1 MDRTGAYA
9 LLILCLLS
17 QVATLGGPGEEIAL
31 ELTLRV
37 VADVGLVVW
46 VSAFLLFFEQW
57 RIGSRLYADFGRTTG
72 IPERRKIII
81 VGSSDGC
88 KA

>member
-1 MDRTGAYA
+1 MFYGSA
-9 LLILCLLS
+9 LVILSLLL

-46 VSAFLLFFEQW
+46 LLH
-57 RIGSRLYADFGRTTG
+57 
-72 IPERRKIII
+72 
-81 VGSSDGC
+81 
-88 KA
+88 